1 MPEAGLD
8 QGGLD
13 QGSLD
18 EGSLDEGGLDEGGL
32 DEGSLDEGSL
42 DEGSLDEGGLDQA
55 GQPQLE
61 DENALVAVSGSD
73 LVFAGKVWDVR
84 RDEFGYNGSAIVREY
99 VDHPGAVAI
108 LALDDQDRVLLIKQ
122 YRHPVRMR
130 EWELP
135 AGLLDVEGEDPL
147 EAARRELAEETD
159 VAATEWNVLA
169 EFYTSPGGSTEA
181 IRIYLARGLST
192 LDDAF
197 DRTDEEADIAAR
209 WVPLDECVDAVLARR
224 VQNPSLS
231 LGVLAAQASRSRGWG
246 TLAAAKTPW
255 PRHPSNWHPSNGTVS
270 NGTVSNGTVSK
281 GTVSN
286 GAGVL

>member
-13 QGSLD
+13 QG
-18 EGSLDEGGLDEGGL
+18 GLDEGGLDEGGL
-32 DEGSLDEGSL
+32 DEGGLDQG
-42 DEGSLDEGGLDQA
+42 GLDEGGLDQA

-197 DRTDEEADIAAR
+197 GRTDEEADIEAR

-255 PRHPSNWHPSNGTVS
+255 PRHPSNWPVS
-270 NGTVSNGTVSK
+270 NWPVLN

>member
-1 MPEAGLD
+1 MPEAGLDEGGLDQGGFD

-13 QGSLD
+13 QGGFD
-18 EGSLDEGGLDEGGL
+18 Q
-32 DEGSLDEGSL
+32 
-42 DEGSLDEGGLDQA
+42 GGLDQA

-197 DRTDEEADIAAR
+197 DRTDEEADIEAR

-255 PRHPSNWHPSNGTVS
+255 PRHPSNRAVS
-270 NGTVSNGTVSK
+270 N